1 MAIYRAFVAAN
12 GFIFIN
18 LEAAVINHILVPL
31 DNSTLAECVL
41 PHVMAIAPVMNA
53 RVTLSHVMEHP
64 HNGNGTP
71 AVDPVDWHLR
81 KHKSERYLEQI
92 AERFRESGL
101 SVEYTILEG
110 KPAESTIEFARNNNV
125 DLIAL
130 STHGNSG
137 ISGWNVSS
145 VVQKILL
152 RSYKSTLLVRAYKP
166 TAADS
171 SGIHYKRLFI
181 GLDCSTRAEYILPVA
196 MRLAQFH
203 KSELMLGTVIQK
215 PQTIHRFPLSEKD
228 SKLIDQIVEKNHQ
241 AASHYFD
248 QLLTQYSLEG
258 VELKTDIVVGD
269 NAIAILH
276 DMVEEINTDL
286 VLLVAHGHSGERRW
300 PYGSVT
306 SSFIAYGN
314 TPLIIMQDLSEDEIQ
329 HTHAE
334 LAVKAGKGH

>member
-1 MAIYRAFVAAN
+1 MYRTTHSSKWLYSFS
-12 GFIFIN
+12 N
-18 LEAAVINHILVPL
+18 LEAVLINHILVPL

-41 PHVMAIAPVMNA
+41 PHVRAIASVMNA
-53 RVTLSHVMEHP
+53 RVTLLHVMEHP

-92 AERFRESGL
+92 AERLQNSGL
-101 SVEYTILEG
+101 SIEFTILEG
-110 KPAESTIEFARNNNV
+110 SPAQSIIEFARNNDV
-125 DLIAL
+125 DLITL

-137 ISGWNVSS
+137 LSGWNVSS

-166 TAADS
+166 TIADAS
-171 SGIHYKRLFI
+171 EVRYKRLFI

-196 MRLAQFH
+196 MRLAQAH

-215 PQTIHRFPLSEKD
+215 PQTIQRFPPSEKD
-228 SKLIDQIVEKNHQ
+228 SKLINQIVEKNQ
-241 AASHYFD
+241 EAASHYLD
-248 QLLTQYSLEG
+248 QLLTQFSLEG
-258 VELKTDIVVGD
+258 LDLKTDIVVGD

-276 DMVEEINTDL
+276 DMVEEINADL
-286 VLLVAHGHSGERRW
+286 VMLVAHGHSGERRW

-306 SSFIAYGN
+306 SSFIAYGS
-314 TPLIIMQDLSEDEIQ
+314 TPLMIMQDLSENEIP
-329 HTHAE
+329 HTYAE
-334 LAVKAGKGH
+334 LAVKEGKGH